1 MFGSVLRL
9 GLRLLTGRTL
19 SLGLTIPALLPLRLL
34 FLSGLTDNGR
44 LLLRCRSRWLVA
56 GLLWFLFLF
65 LLFGLVKA
73 REVILRSQVDR
84 LGLFALFF
92 LTFTLELQRLLA
104 PTVHL
109 DYLKRP
115 LGIDGHQIGI
125 CTMQST

>member
-1 MFGSVLRL
+1 MDSTTALPHTF
-9 GLRLLTGRTL
+9 LT
-19 SLGLTIPALLPLRLL
+19 SFP
-34 FLSGLTDNGR
+34 S
-44 LLLRCRSRWLVA
+44 
-56 GLLWFLFLF
+56 LFLF
-65 LLFGLVKA
+65 PLFGLVKA

-115 LGIDGHQIGI
+115 LGIDGHQIGRHLLVGRIGNLFLEYIGLEVII
-125 CTMQST
+125 CIVGRLEAHILLGRNLELST